1 MRRQIGNNAIQS
13 AIDGH
18 ETQRTSGI
26 NPNMGARGEPASP
39 VLARDFVAGEG
50 TRAGAG
56 PEKRA
61 ASGNPATLLG

>member
-1 MRRQIGNNAIQS
+1 VETIFVSSVQKEFAEERRAI
-13 AIDGH
+13 
-18 ETQRTSGI
+18 
-26 NPNMGARGEPASP
+26 
-39 VLARDFVAGEG
+39 RDFVAGEG